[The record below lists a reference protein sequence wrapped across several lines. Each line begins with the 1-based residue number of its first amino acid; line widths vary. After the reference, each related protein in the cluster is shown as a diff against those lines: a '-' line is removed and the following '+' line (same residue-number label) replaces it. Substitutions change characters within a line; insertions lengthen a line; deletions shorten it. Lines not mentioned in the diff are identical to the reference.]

1 MEDYLTAILLDQ
13 DLIELHPNLGN
24 LSFQR
29 ALDQGIA
36 ITGSELPWLIPGLA
50 SSPPGIEVDLV
61 DFVDAFTFYEILLQT
76 DHTNIP
82 AYVSTA
88 HIFIWYGEA
97 VAITGDSIYPEP
109 VHPASAYFEDVYNNP
124 EVYEDS
130 ASVLAIVGK
139 ALRETDDYD
148 RAIADFDRAIQLD
161 PKSPLH
167 YRDRGIALYLNGDYD
182 EAIADF
188 DIAISILPD
197 DAYLYLFRALA
208 YHMKEEH
215 RRAVADYER
224 AIAINPD
231 DPYFHFFRSVS
242 LEALGEQNDYEKYFA
257 LLEDEYDIGLA
268 LNLLLPAVP
277 VEESQTAAD

>member
-13 DLIELHPNLGN
+13 DLIDLHPNLGN

-50 SSPPGIEVDLV
+50 SSPPAIEVDLA

-97 VAITGDSIYPEP
+97 ETFSWDSGYTYLEPAHPAYAFFKDVYHYPEEY
-109 VHPASAYFEDVYNNP
+109 A
-124 EVYEDS
+124 DS

-139 ALRETDDYD
+139 ALRESGDYD
-148 RAIADFDRAIQLD
+148 GAIADFSRAIELD
-161 PKSPLH
+161 PEYPLH
-167 YRDRGIALYLNGDYD
+167 YQDRGIALYLNGDYD
-182 EAIADF
+182 EAITDY
-188 DIAISILPD
+188 DTAISILPD
-197 DAYLYLFRALA
+197 NPYLYLFR
-208 YHMKEEH
+208 
-215 RRAVADYER
+215 
-224 AIAINPD
+224 
-231 DPYFHFFRSVS
+231 
-242 LEALGEQNDYEKYFA
+242 
-257 LLEDEYDIGLA
+257 GLA
-268 LNLLLPAVP
+268 HYMKGEYPPRRRRLRPRYRHQPRRPVPPLLPKRLAQRARRRKRV
-277 VEESQTAAD
+277 